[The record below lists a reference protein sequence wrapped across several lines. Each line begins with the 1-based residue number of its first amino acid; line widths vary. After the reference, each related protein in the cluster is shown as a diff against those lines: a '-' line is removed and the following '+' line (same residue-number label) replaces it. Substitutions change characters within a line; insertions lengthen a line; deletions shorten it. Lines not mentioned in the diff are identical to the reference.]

1 MSERGSFW
9 RALGP
14 GILFAGAAVG
24 VSHLVQSTRAG
35 AGYGLTL
42 VLCVLLANLVKY
54 PVFRFAPEYAAAT
67 GTSILEGYRRQGR
80 WALVLYLLVTLG
92 TMWTVQAAVTVV
104 GAGLLLQL
112 TGLSISPVFASAIL
126 LAACAGLLVV
136 GQYRW
141 LDNITKAAV
150 GLFTIATLIATALAI
165 PKLGDYSLVPNFST
179 LTRGDVLFVVALVGW
194 MPTANDVSV
203 WSSLWTLAKRS
214 ALRDDNKGTTA
225 SEAPE
230 TDRAPDRLQ
239 DTKETLLDFHVGYF
253 GTAVLAV
260 CFVILGAA
268 VLHDTT
274 LEDRPVAFA
283 AQLIELYGQTLGAW
297 SKPLLGGA
305 AFLVMF
311 STILTVLDGFP
322 RALSGLVARF
332 ASEETPDEH
341 SQTSDQPY
349 WIALLLLSV
358 GSLVVLQFFIASLRS
373 MVDLATTLSFV
384 TAPVFAFLNH
394 RAIVTTQNAPSPSLL
409 WASRVSIA
417 AQGAFAAAYL
427 GIALELW

>member
-1 MSERGSFW
+1 MSQRVSFW
-9 RALGP
+9 RVLGP
-14 GILFAGAAVG
+14 GVLFAGAAVG

-42 VLCVLLANLVKY
+42 VFFVLLANLVKY

-67 GTSILEGYRRQGR
+67 GTSILQGYRRQGR
-80 WALVLYLLVTLG
+80 WALGLYFLVTLG

-104 GAGLLLQL
+104 GAGLLLHL
-112 TGLSISPVFASAIL
+112 TGLSVSPVLASAL
-126 LAACAGLLVV
+126 LLVV
-136 GQYRW
+136 CSALLVAGQYRW
-141 LDNITKAAV
+141 LDAITKVAV
-150 GLFTIATLIATALAI
+150 GLFTVATLIATALAI
-165 PKLGDYSLVPNFST
+165 PRLENISLVPDLSSF
-179 LTRGDVLFVVALVGW
+179 TRGDVLFIVALVGW

-214 ALRDDNKGTTA
+214 GLRDEQSPN
-225 SEAPE
+225 
-230 TDRAPDRLQ
+230 PDRIS
-239 DTKETLLDFHVGYF
+239 DTKQTLVDFHVGYV
-253 GTAVLAV
+253 GTAILAV

-268 VLHDTT
+268 VLQDTS

-283 AQLIELYGQTLGAW
+283 AQLIELYGQTLGEW
-297 SKPLLGGA
+297 SKPLLGTA

-322 RALSGLVARF
+322 RALSVLIARF
-332 ASEETPDEH
+332 IADEVPDEA
-341 SQTSDQPY
+341 TRKSDRVY
-349 WIALLLLSV
+349 WFCLALLAA

-394 RAIVTTQNAPSPSLL
+394 RAIGTLKSPPSVALM
-409 WASRVSIA
+409 WASRSSIA
-417 AQGAFAAAYL
+417 IQVAFAVAYL
-427 GIALELW
+427 GIAFELW